1 MDTLL
6 KTNTVSGS
14 CKCGAVSY
22 SVESDIRQVVNCHCN
37 TCRKMN
43 GSAFSSYA
51 VVPQKY
57 FSLSGQENVAE
68 FQIAEGM
75 LKHCCKKCGTPVYNL
90 NSRYPKYCMIYL
102 GSLENSASLV
112 PSRNIYCESM
122 LDWVEHIA
130 AMENYDQDF
139 VGK

>member
-1 MDTLL
+1 MNTLST
-6 KTNTVSGS
+6 TNAILGS
-14 CKCGAVSY
+14 CKCRAVSY
-22 SVESDIRQVVNCHCN
+22 RIGTDIRQVVNCHCN
-37 TCRKMN
+37 ACRKMN

-51 VVPQKY
+51 VVPQKF

-75 LKHCCKKCGTPVYNL
+75 VKHCCKRCGSPVYNL
-90 NSRYPKYCMIYL
+90 NNRYPKYCMIYL
-102 GSLENSASLV
+102 GSLENSTSLV

-122 LDWVEHIA
+122 LGWVEHIA
-130 AMENYDQDF
+130 AMEKYDQDF

>member
-1 MDTLL
+1 
-6 KTNTVSGS
+6 
-14 CKCGAVSY
+14 
-22 SVESDIRQVVNCHCN
+22 
-37 TCRKMN
+37 MN

-57 FSLSGQENVAE
+57 FSPSGQESIAE

-75 LKHCCKKCGTPVYNL
+75 VKHCCKECGTPVYNL

-102 GSLENSASLV
+102 GSLENNASLL
-112 PSRNIYCESM
+112 PARNIYCESM
-122 LDWVEHIA
+122 LGWVEQIA
-130 AMENYDQDF
+130 SMEKYDQDF